1 MFEAVVLDKL
11 YIWTASRQPEAV
23 ENSVGT
29 IIVSTASTS
38 NVIDALGQGP
48 SWLINTVNGGCTSLA
63 DYHPRITMSLLKTHQ
78 HKLI

>member
-29 IIVSTASTS
+29 IIMSTASTS
-38 NVIDALGQGP
+38 NKLLTRSRVVNQYGQ
-48 SWLINTVNGGCTSLA
+48 W
-63 DYHPRITMSLLKTHQ
+63 
-78 HKLI
+78 